1 MNKKVF
7 ILIASTIFLIIGI
20 VQSFRVVFEWE
31 IKVGNFITPM
41 WMTYVVVVL
50 AYYLSFAGFILY
62 KKL

>member
-20 VQSFRVVFEWE
+20 VQSFRVIFEWE

-50 AYYLSFAGFILY
+50 AYYLSFTGFRLA
-62 KKL
+62 KKA

>member
-20 VQSFRVVFEWE
+20 VQSFRVIFEWE

-50 AYYLSFAGFILY
+50 AYYLAYSGFRFY
-62 KKL
+62 KEL